1 MLLLFLESSNIS
13 YKTIATQSEDTVSV
27 SITETENIYDNCNIN
42 QTKESTTIIDSVL
55 STSLTKLEKEK
66 FSCPFSGLPAAH
78 LKIMMAPKHGTLHRI
93 EKKIFFGQ
101 SKSYYAGLLECWLI
115 LYTSATEIKPTQC
128 LLMQSVQIDT
138 MFDSNGKKREN
149 LFHVTSSGKK
159 YQFQAIST
167 GDMNEWISVIKQ
179 SIQKNE
185 NTDRL
190 LHTVSGVCNLSNKC
204 Q

>member
-1 MLLLFLESSNIS
+1 
-13 YKTIATQSEDTVSV
+13 
-27 SITETENIYDNCNIN
+27 
-42 QTKESTTIIDSVL
+42 
-55 STSLTKLEKEK
+55 
-66 FSCPFSGLPAAH
+66 
-78 LKIMMAPKHGTLHRI
+78 
-93 EKKIFFGQ
+93 
-101 SKSYYAGLLECWLI
+101 
-115 LYTSATEIKPTQC
+115 
-128 LLMQSVQIDT
+128 MQSVQIDT